1 MPGANAPYAY
11 DGLDRVL
18 HEKARLGIMTSLISQ
33 PKGLAFNDLKAL
45 CALTDGNL
53 NRHLKVLA
61 EAGLISVEKDFVNN
75 RPRTLCRVSAAGHQ
89 QFLAYLG
96 ALERVVKEASAAA
109 KEAAPNISGRRQ
121 PSPQ

>member
-1 MPGANAPYAY
+1 MPNSQAPYAY

-33 PKGLAFNDLKAL
+33 PKGLSFNDLKSL

-61 EAGLISVEKDFVNN
+61 EAGLITVEKEFVNN
-75 RPRTLCRVSAAGHQ
+75 RPRTLCRLSEDGRQ
-89 QFLAYLG
+89 QFLSYLDT
-96 ALERVVKEASAAA
+96 LEQVVRKASAAA
-109 KEAAPNISGRRQ
+109 KEAAPVIGGRRR
-121 PSPQ
+121 PSPL